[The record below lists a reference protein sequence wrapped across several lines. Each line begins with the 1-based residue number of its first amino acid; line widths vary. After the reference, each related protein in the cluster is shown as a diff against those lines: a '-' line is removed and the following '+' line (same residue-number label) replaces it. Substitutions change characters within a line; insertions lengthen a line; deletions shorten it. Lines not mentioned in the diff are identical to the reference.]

1 MSVMH
6 RICRVAVVPAVL
18 GLVQAGTLAQ
28 TSSDRLPNLIP
39 RPASNVSLSTDAAG
53 NATLRF
59 STTSWNNGSGP
70 LELVGGEVD
79 TGSGK
84 QQVYQRIYRSDGS
97 WYLRSAGWFEY
108 HAEHSHIHF
117 NDYALYTLQPV
128 NAPGGSQR
136 IGQKTTFC
144 ILDNTKVDT
153 SLPGA
158 PASAVYTICESQT
171 QGMSVGWGDTY
182 GAHLAGQS
190 IDFTGNADGVYQLKI
205 QVDPKTLL
213 AEGNKSDN
221 VSCLLLDIRKPSTVT
236 LVDASGNCSTV
247 LSVSPNT
254 VTAGTSVQVTVTGY
268 GFTTG
273 MPVTFEN
280 GTGPRPTA
288 SNVQLAT
295 DTESQDTI
303 TMTVTVPYKKQLGR
317 DPVWDLRA
325 GSGGALI
332 NALRVT
338 R

>member
-1 MSVMH
+1 MGVINQ
-6 RICRVAVVPAVL
+6 ICRVAIVPAVL
-18 GLVQAGTLAQ
+18 GFAYSGTLAQ
-28 TSSDRLPNLIP
+28 TTDRLPNLIP
-39 RPASNVSLSTDAAG
+39 RPASNVTLATDAAG
-53 NATLRF
+53 NSTLRF
-59 STTSWNNGSGP
+59 STTSWNSGTGP
-70 LELVGGEVD
+70 LELFGDAVD
-79 TGSGK
+79 TGAGK

-97 WYLRSAGWFEY
+97 WYERFAGWFEY
-108 HAEHSHIHF
+108 HALHAHIHF
-117 NDYALYTLQPV
+117 NDYALYTLQPI

-144 ILDNTKVDT
+144 IMDTTKVNT

-158 PASAVYTICESQT
+158 PASAYYSTCESQT

-190 IDFTGNADGVYQLKI
+190 INFTGNADGVYQLKI
-205 QVDPKTLL
+205 QVDPKMLL
-213 AEGNKSDN
+213 TEGSKGDN
-221 VSCLLLDIRKPSTVT
+221 VSCLLLNIRKPSTATV
-236 LVDASGNCSTV
+236 LDASGNCSTV
-247 LSVSPNT
+247 LSVEPNT
-254 VTAGTSVQVTVTGY
+254 VTAGTSVWVTVTGY

-288 SNVQLAT
+288 SNVELVT

-303 TMTVTVPYKKQLGR
+303 IMLVTVPNKKHLGR

-325 GSGGALI
+325 GSGGALA
-332 NALRVT
+332 NALKVT